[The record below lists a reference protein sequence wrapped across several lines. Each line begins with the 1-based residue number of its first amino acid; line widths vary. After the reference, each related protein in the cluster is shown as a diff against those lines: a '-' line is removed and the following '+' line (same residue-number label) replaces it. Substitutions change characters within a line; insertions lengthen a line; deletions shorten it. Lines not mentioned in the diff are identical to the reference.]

1 MTEPKRIRYNTRQE
15 WLDGR
20 LNGIGA
26 SEAAACVGLSPWQT
40 ASELWEIK
48 TGRKKPKDISDSPA
62 VKRGVRMEPV
72 LRELFRAM
80 HPDLVVEYHE
90 YDVLFQDERP
100 WMFATL
106 DGEILLQNGERGIL
120 EIKTA
125 GITSKARA
133 AEWEGGIPKYYHAQL
148 LHQLNATKYAFAV
161 LFAGLLDGDGGMQI
175 KSYELDAEDCAEDR
189 AWLASE
195 EANMWKHIQNGTLP
209 PQRLVLG

>member
-1 MTEPKRIRYNTRQE
+1 MTEPKRMRYNTRQE

-26 SEAAACVGLSPWQT
+26 SEAAACAGLSPWQT

-62 VKRGVRMEPV
+62 VKRGVRMEPA

-80 HPDLVVEYHE
+80 HPDLTVEYHE
-90 YDVLFQDERP
+90 YDVLFQNERP

-125 GITSKARA
+125 EITSKARA
-133 AEWEGGIPKYYHAQL
+133 AEWEGGIPKHYHAQL
-148 LHQLNATKYAFAV
+148 LHQLNATGYSFAV

-195 EANMWKHIQNGTLP
+195 ETNMWKHIQNGTLP